1 MSGVGQKAGLTLSFE
16 RRCGV
21 AAPEPSGS
29 VVVAATRAVRRFV
42 PASAT
47 AWRTDLVWVLGV
59 TVAVFALSGA
69 LEMHERLAVLFAR
82 HEPWQIDELPLT
94 LVALSLGLAWYAWRR
109 LGEAR
114 ALLRHNREL
123 AQQLITVQEGERL
136 ALARE
141 LHDELAQHC
150 TAIRIEA
157 ACIQRSR
164 SLNEAGVA
172 ARHVASSAELLQI
185 GVRLLLHRLR
195 PAELDELGLVA
206 ALDALCTDWSSR
218 TRTACEFHHEG
229 ELRGLGEAV
238 DTAVFRVAQEALTNV
253 IRHARAR
260 HVHVELASTPAGL
273 TLSIDDD
280 GRGFTQTQKSRG
292 FGLLGAAERAAALGG
307 VFGTSSTPG
316 QGTQVRL
323 HLPHARMQAGEG
335 AT

>member
-1 MSGVGQKAGLTLSFE
+1 M
-16 RRCGV
+16 
-21 AAPEPSGS
+21 AAPEPLGLAIVATTRPARRSARAGS
-29 VVVAATRAVRRFV
+29 
-42 PASAT
+42 T
-47 AWRTDLVWVLGV
+47 AWRTDLAWVLAV

-69 LEMHERLAVLFAR
+69 LEMYERLAALFAR
-82 HEPWQIDELPLT
+82 HEPWQVDELPLT

-109 LGEAR
+109 LSEAR

-150 TAIRIEA
+150 AAIRIEA
-157 ACIQRSR
+157 TCIQRSR
-164 SLNEAGVA
+164 SLDEAGVA
-172 ARHVASSAELLQI
+172 ARRVASSAELLQV
-185 GVRLLLHRLR
+185 GVRRLLHRLR
-195 PAELDELGLVA
+195 PVELDELGLVA

-218 TRTACEFHHEG
+218 TGTACAFHHEG

-253 IRHARAR
+253 IRHAGAR

-273 TLSIDDD
+273 TLYIDDD
-280 GRGFTQTQKSRG
+280 GRGFTQTKKSRG

-307 VFGTSSTPG
+307 VFWTSSTPG

-323 HLPHARMQAGEG
+323 HLPHARMRAGEG